1 MAYLSTFDS
10 KLFKGSNAWR
20 QWSETISSVLVQFLA
35 NQNLQS
41 YINLKNFFW
50 KKKPSLLKL
59 KWSARLHVSWNSLY
73 IQLTVNKN
81 VQTSNT
87 VNNLKKIHSWIYH
100 WLCVQSFQNGTEKPE
115 KRQSKTKPITV
126 HSYSTFF
133 FKISKLATRKCT
145 YFTYKYQN
153 NSLARCQGHFLIQ
166 YKKYLKQSWIFLIF
180 CPMKEQ

>member
-1 MAYLSTFDS
+1 MKTVIRVYFL
-10 KLFKGSNAWR
+10 
-20 QWSETISSVLVQFLA
+20 LVQFLA

-73 IQLTVNKN
+73 IQPTVNKN

-87 VNNLKKIHSWIYH
+87 VKSLKKIHSWIYH

-115 KRQSKTKPITV
+115 KRQSKANPITV

-133 FKISKLATRKCT
+133 QNLKASYEKMYIFYLQVSKQFPC
-145 YFTYKYQN
+145 
-153 NSLARCQGHFLIQ
+153 SLPRSFPYSIQKVLEAELNLLNFLPYEGTII
-166 YKKYLKQSWIFLIF
+166 KFNV
-180 CPMKEQ
+180 PMRA